1 MKEFKVVR
9 KQIIISYA
17 YVEAETFEDAEAIA
31 EYETEDF
38 ELCHEIEEFKTEA
51 EQ

>member
-17 YVEAETFEDAEAIA
+17 FIEAETFEDAEAIA

-38 ELCHEIEEFKTEA
+38 ELSDQWDEYSTEA
-51 EQ
+51 E